1 MVTNLPTEQVQSV
14 VTGPA
19 PGSVRPPDTAHTME
33 KKLSTV
39 EDDFESLFEEE
50 EVNTDRKTLSFN
62 DLFEA
67 ISEECQDPVEHI
79 LILGD
84 TQAGNVEDDFEALLS
99 DESDAEVLTSE
110 ISTQETL
117 NGEVKGFSQIFS
129 SDSSQQVRADPG
141 HGEPGQG
148 HYEAGNGHSQ
158 V

>member
-1 MVTNLPTEQVQSV
+1 MVTNTAHRAGAVSADWAP
-14 VTGPA
+14 
-19 PGSVRPPDTAHTME
+19 PGSVRPPDTAHRME